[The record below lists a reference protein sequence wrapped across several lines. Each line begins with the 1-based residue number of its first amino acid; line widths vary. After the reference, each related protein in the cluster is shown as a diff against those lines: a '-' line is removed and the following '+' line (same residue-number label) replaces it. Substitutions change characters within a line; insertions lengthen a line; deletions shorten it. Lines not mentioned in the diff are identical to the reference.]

1 MIKNY
6 KAQMGHFSVK
16 CTFLLK
22 LFSVVP
28 LKKYQDLGRPRYVI
42 GKQFK
47 ENFKLYF
54 LASMV
59 RNTRFEKVQSKSQ
72 VSHHAFRA

>member
-1 MIKNY
+1 MHI
-6 KAQMGHFSVK
+6 FVK
-16 CTFLLK
+16 TVFGSTF
-22 LFSVVP
+22 
-28 LKKYQDLGRPRYVI
+28 KKYQDLGRPRYVI